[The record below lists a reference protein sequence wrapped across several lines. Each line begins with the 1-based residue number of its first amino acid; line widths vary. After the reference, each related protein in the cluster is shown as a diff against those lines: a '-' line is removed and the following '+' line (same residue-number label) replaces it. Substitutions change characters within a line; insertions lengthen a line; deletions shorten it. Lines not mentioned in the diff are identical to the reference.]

1 MVWIWN
7 TDPSIKH
14 ACIIAILK
22 SINMIL
28 APIPSYFF
36 LKKLLLSK
44 QMPNQLDLKET
55 EFQMDSRNKAEHTH
69 STSQYAVDLESTK
82 QACTQCNSN
91 LNRTLQN

>member
-36 LKKLLLSK
+36 KKKIVIIKADAKPARFERDRIPNGQQK
-44 QMPNQLDLKET
+44 Q
-55 EFQMDSRNKAEHTH
+55 SRTH
-69 STSQYAVDLESTK
+69 SLYVTICSGFGIHQTGMYAMQLK
-82 QACTQCNSN
+82 P
-91 LNRTLQN
+91 

>member
-1 MVWIWN
+1 MYYCNLKEYLHDTCTN
-7 TDPSIKH
+7 TV
-14 ACIIAILK
+14 L
-22 SINMIL
+22 
-28 APIPSYFF
+28 FF
-36 LKKLLLSK
+36 LKKKLLLSK

-82 QACTQCNSN
+82 QACTQGNSN